1 MIRSSVAIL
10 ALLLAPALGAAA
22 TLPTANLHWR
32 ETGPAVAGGRVTS
45 VAGSAHNPNLYY
57 LGAAGGGVWKSTDG
71 GAAWRPV
78 FDREP
83 VGSIGAVA
91 IDPSNDNTVWVGT
104 GESNPRNDVSYGD
117 GVYKSTDGG
126 KSWSNVGLRGTQYI
140 SRILIDPSDPQHVIV
155 GALGDVF
162 ANSADRGAYVT
173 FNGGKS
179 WSKTL
184 DVGPSS
190 GVCDLAMNPHTPNV
204 IYAGVWEFQ
213 RRPWTFRS
221 GGERDG
227 IYRSTDGGRT
237 WKRLTGGGLPTGI
250 TGRIGLAVAPSD
262 PNRVYALIEAKHG
275 ILWRSEDNGATWKLV
290 SSNTLV
296 DQRPFYFSH
305 IEVDPS
311 NPNTVYTASTA
322 LAESTD
328 GGKKFK
334 AIANNVHG
342 DFHAIWIAPNDPKRM
357 IVGEDGGYALTVDA
371 GQTWVFWANLPIGQ
385 FYRVGLGND
394 NPYTICGGLQD
405 NNSYCGPSNSL
416 DLAGN
421 TNAAWYAVVYDDDG
435 QWAIPDPGDPNVIW
449 SDGQDGALFT
459 YKRHSREYTFV
470 EPYFTSVQQDYNIAS
485 SPYRFNWESPI
496 GFAPWNPRIVWFGGN
511 VVFQSTDGGHTWHS
525 ISPDLTRN
533 VKAHQGPS
541 GGPITHDV
549 TGAEYTD
556 TILDIEGSQIS
567 RGEIWVGTDDGI
579 VQLTRDGGAQ
589 WRNVTP
595 PGANPNGRFE
605 TVAPSPLERGT
616 AYAVEDSHLMGDD
629 APRVWITTD
638 YGAHWRSIVNG
649 LPHTLWTRSIRP
661 DIHNPA
667 LVYLGTEEGVW
678 ISYDRGAYWQS
689 LRNNMPAV
697 SVHDIR
703 IQPQFDDLVLAT
715 HGRSIWVMDD
725 IRPLQ
730 ELPKAVAAGAMLFP
744 PRTSYE
750 YNLTNSTEG
759 TYTNYAA
766 KNPPYG
772 VPITYYQA
780 TPQAHVPML
789 TILDEAGHT
798 VRTLKGTNQAGL
810 NRIVWNF
817 TTSPPVQ
824 WSGAANPAF
833 AGPSDGAMVVPGI
846 YAARLSLNGH
856 TFLEHFAVKADPDA
870 TETLAQMQRSY
881 KAFARLNAL
890 YSDVDTMLNHLDT
903 VGKALSAEP
912 TAVGGSAAAALAS
925 ARSGRTAVMAQLT
938 ANYTNGEDSVSRP
951 GALRE
956 NLDGALT
963 SLQSFPVQG
972 IITQAAAQFYA
983 RIDAEY
989 RTARNAYNAYA
1000 RSIPAVNRDLRAVG
1014 ARTLPLI
1021 PRQRR
1026 R

>member
-1 MIRSSVAIL
+1 MIRSFVAIT
-10 ALLLAPALGAAA
+10 ALLLAPTIGAAA
-22 TLPTANLHWR
+22 SLPTANLHWR
-32 ETGPAVAGGRVTS
+32 ETGPAIAGGRVTS
-45 VAGSAHNPNLYY
+45 VAGSSQNPHLYY
-57 LGAAGGGVWKSTDG
+57 LGAAGGGVWKSNDG
-71 GAAWRPV
+71 GASWKPV
-78 FDREP
+78 FDHES

-91 IDPSNDNTVWVGT
+91 IDPSNENTVWVGT

-117 GVYKSTDGG
+117 GLYKSTDGG
-126 KSWSNVGLRGTQYI
+126 KTWKNVGLRKTQYI

-162 ANSADRGAYVT
+162 ANSTARGAYVT
-173 FNGGKS
+173 FNGGKT

-190 GVCDLAMNPHTPNV
+190 GVSDLAMNPHTPNV
-204 IYAGVWEFQ
+204 IFAGVWEFQ

-221 GGERDG
+221 GGKRDG

-237 WKRLTGGGLPTGI
+237 WHRLSGGGLPTGI

-275 ILWRSEDNGATWKLV
+275 ILWRSDDDGNTWKLV

-311 NPNTVYTASTA
+311 NPNTVYTASTS

-328 GGKKFK
+328 GGLHFK
-334 AIANNVHG
+334 AIAQNVHG
-342 DFHAIWIAPNDPKRM
+342 DFHAIWIAPNDPRRM
-357 IVGEDGGYALTVDA
+357 IVGEDGGYALTVNG
-371 GQTWVFWANLPIGQ
+371 GQTWAFWANLPIGQ

-416 DLAGN
+416 DMAGN
-421 TNAAWYAVVYDDDG
+421 TNASWYAVVYDDDG
-435 QWAIPDPGDPNVIW
+435 QWAIPDPHDSKIIW
-449 SDGQDGALFT
+449 SDGQDGALFRFDRT
-459 YKRHSREYTFV
+459 SREYTFA
-470 EPYFTSVQQDYNIAS
+470 EPYFTSVQQDYDIAS

-496 GFAPWNPRIVWFGGN
+496 GFAPWNPHIVWFGGN
-511 VVFQSTDGGHTWHS
+511 VVFQTTDRGLTWKP

-533 VKAHQGPS
+533 DKAHQGPS

-556 TILDIEGSQIS
+556 TILDIEGSQLS

-579 VQLTRDGGAQ
+579 VQMTRDDGAH
-589 WRNVTP
+589 WKNVTP

-605 TVAPSPLERGT
+605 TVAPSPLQRGT
-616 AYAVEDSHLMGDD
+616 AYAVEDSHLMGDN
-629 APRVWITTD
+629 APEVWVTDD
-638 YGAHWRSIVNG
+638 YGAHWRSITNG
-649 LPHTLWTRSIRP
+649 LPHDLWTRSIRP
-661 DIHNPA
+661 DIHNPN

-678 ISYDRGAYWQS
+678 VSYDRGTHWQS
-689 LRNNMPAV
+689 LRNNMPPV
-697 SVHDIR
+697 SVRDIR
-703 IQPQFDDLVLAT
+703 IQPQFDDLVIAT

-725 IRPLQ
+725 LRPLQ
-730 ELPKAVAAGAMLFP
+730 QLPNAVKAGAMLFA

-750 YNLTNSTEG
+750 YNLTNNTEG
-759 TYTNYAA
+759 TYTNFAA

-780 TPQAHVPML
+780 KPQAHVPL
-789 TILDEAGHT
+789 LAILDSSGRV
-798 VRTLKGTNQAGL
+798 VRTLKGTNLAGL

-817 TTSPPVQ
+817 TTAPPVR
-824 WSGAANPAF
+824 WTGAANPAF
-833 AGPSDGAMVVPGI
+833 AGPSDGATVVPGTYSVRI
-846 YAARLSLNGH
+846 ALNGR
-856 TFLEHFAVKADPDA
+856 TFVQRFAVKPDPQA
-870 TETLAQMQRSY
+870 TVTLAQMRESY
-881 KAFARLNAL
+881 DAFARLNNL
-890 YSDVDTMLNHLDT
+890 YSSVDTMLNHLDSIA
-903 VGKALSAEP
+903 KAIAAEPALSGP
-912 TAVGGSAAAALAS
+912 AAAALAR

-938 ANYTNGEDSVSRP
+938 ANYSNGEDSVSRP

-956 NLDGALT
+956 NLDGALS

-989 RTARNAYNAYA
+989 RAARNAYNAYV
-1000 RSIPAVNRDLRAVG
+1000 RSLSALNVRLRAAG
-1014 ARTLPLI
+1014 ARTLPVI
-1021 PRQRR
+1021 PMEP
-1026 R
+1026 